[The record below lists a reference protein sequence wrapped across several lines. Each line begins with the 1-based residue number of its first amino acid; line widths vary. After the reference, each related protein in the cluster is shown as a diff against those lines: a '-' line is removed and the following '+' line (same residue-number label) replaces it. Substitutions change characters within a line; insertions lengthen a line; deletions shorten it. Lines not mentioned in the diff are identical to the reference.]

1 MSINFGNLFKQALK
15 DERKV
20 LRPYF
25 FPAASDAAVPLVTE
39 ESYLRLRLAR
49 MFLKNRRELFKTHYP
64 VVNAQMHFPGL
75 DGEVEVN
82 FVVQPDLPGQGEGA
96 ELVDVVT
103 MNQTLLGPVLYRGG
117 DLKLLLGLYAVP
129 GEDWA
134 QRFIKVAEGVSQL
147 AMSAPLAT
155 AVSLA
160 NVIKTSVENSFAS
173 DSLDLRLGLDSE
185 LRAGDW
191 LQTGYLVMIAA
202 PDEQLNP
209 GALRITDGELR
220 DADGNIYTAHDY
232 LVLAIEVTSQR
243 SDWQALGY
251 GTLWQKL
258 LKTAADA
265 DDIQAVKESYTTF
278 SGAILASA
286 DLSWSDRSAIA
297 TLAQQ
302 RIKAIR
308 DARSAADFFAG
319 MKGMDALLKIE
330 ALMTQEPVLP
340 DEGVVGK
347 TAIELLQTDWLT

>member
-1 MSINFGNLFKQALK
+1 
-15 DERKV
+15 
-20 LRPYF
+20 
-25 FPAASDAAVPLVTE
+25 
-39 ESYLRLRLAR
+39 
-49 MFLKNRRELFKTHYP
+49 
-64 VVNAQMHFPGL
+64 
-75 DGEVEVN
+75 
-82 FVVQPDLPGQGEGA
+82 
-96 ELVDVVT
+96 VVT
-103 MNQTLLGPVLYRGG
+103 MNQTLLGPILYRGG

-134 QRFIKVAEGVSQL
+134 LRFIKVAEGVSQL

-160 NVIKTSVENSFAS
+160 NVVKTSVENSFAS

-232 LVLAIEVTSQR
+232 LVLGIEVTSQR

-286 DLSWSDRSAIA
+286 DLSWSDRNAIA

-308 DARSAADFFAG
+308 DARSAADFFDG

-330 ALMTQEPVLP
+330 ALMTAEPVLP

-347 TAIELLQTDWLT
+347 TAVELLQTDWLT